1 MINALVLFD
10 AHVTGMTFVRVQTPG
25 FVDEQDYSLLFS
37 NCQGLWVILMT
48 TCSNVVAPL
57 DFIVISFS
65 ILED

>member
-10 AHVTGMTFVRVQTPG
+10 AHVTGITFVRVQILG

-37 NCQGLWVILMT
+37 SCQGLWVILMT
-48 TCSNVVAPL
+48 TCSNAVAPL
-57 DFIVISFS
+57 DVIVISFS